1 MKGSDRKDLVK
12 LTNSFLPEG
21 RLLHT
26 PENAAA
32 CGGRDPLA
40 RAMEMGTVLE
50 GLALLC
56 DEKHDLLVQVGPF
69 TGRIPREETALGI
82 AEGTTRD
89 IAILSRVG
97 KPVAFTVEALPEE
110 DGALCPLLSRRR
122 AQEKALA
129 YILDHWAPGQVVPA
143 TVTHLEPFG
152 AFVDIGCGVPSMIG
166 VERLSVSRI
175 AHPKDRFRVGQEIF
189 AAVLEV
195 DRAQRRV
202 VLTHREL
209 LGTWEENAALF
220 RPGMT
225 VPGTVRSI
233 KDYGVF
239 VELTPNL
246 SGLAERREGIR
257 EGDRV
262 SVYIKS
268 ILPERMKLKLLII
281 DALPPI
287 DGPEAPRYFIRAGR
301 LDRWSYA
308 PEGCQKTGGETVFQ
322 GD

>member
-1 MKGSDRKDLVK
+1 M
-12 LTNSFLPEG
+12 
-21 RLLHT
+21 LHT
-26 PENAAA
+26 SENKAASA
-32 CGGRDPLA
+32 SAEALA
-40 RAMEMGTVLE
+40 GAMDRGTVLE
-50 GLALLC
+50 GTALLC
-56 DEKHDLLVQVGPF
+56 DENHDLIVHIGPEGSPF

-82 AEGTTRD
+82 AEGATRD

-97 KPVAFTVEALPEE
+97 KPVAFTVEALEGR
-110 DGALCPLLSRRR
+110 DGGLFPLLSRRK

-129 YILDHWAPGQVVPA
+129 DMFSFWVPGQVVPA

-175 AHPKDRFRVGQEIF
+175 PHAGDRLRVGQEIY
-189 AAVLEV
+189 AVVLSL
-195 DRAQRRV
+195 DRKQRRV
-202 VLTHREL
+202 ALSHKEL

-225 VPGTVRSI
+225 VTGQSRGI
-233 KDYGVF
+233 KEYGAF

-246 SGLAERREGIR
+246 SGLAECRPGLR

-268 ILPERMKLKLLII
+268 IQPDRMKLKLLII
-281 DALPPI
+281 DVLPPEP
-287 DGPEAPRYFIRAGR
+287 GLQTPKYFINSGI
-301 LDRWSYA
+301 LDHWQYA
-308 PEGCQKTGGETVFQ
+308 PPGCWKNGGETVFQ
-322 GD
+322 